1 MESNKILKMDFIDI
15 LEKHDAWLRGEP
27 EGVKADLS
35 RADLS
40 RADLFGAN
48 LSRVDLSGANLL
60 WADLSRADLSRADLS
75 EADLSGANLSG
86 VDLSGAD
93 LSGADLFGAN
103 LSGADLSGANLSRV
117 DLSRANLSR
126 VDLSGANLF
135 GADLFGANLSGA
147 DLSRANLSRVDLSG
161 ANLTGANLTGA
172 LNIDTLLWDSNTAF
186 YPLQCPQT
194 GTYTAYKKASNL
206 IVELEIP
213 YDALRS
219 SAASR
224 KCRAS
229 KAKVI
234 SITDLEGR
242 PAGDRVLS
250 DYACSPKIEYIVG
263 QTIEIPNFDTNRWRE
278 CAPGI
283 HHYITRE
290 EAVKHEN

>member
-1 MESNKILKMDFIDI
+1 MNIKDI
-15 LEKHDAWLRGEP
+15 LDKHAAWLRGEP
-27 EGVKADLS
+27 EGVKADLTG
-35 RADLS
+35 ADLT
-40 RADLFGAN
+40 
-48 LSRVDLSGANLL
+48 
-60 WADLSRADLSRADLS
+60 
-75 EADLSGANLSG
+75 
-86 VDLSGAD
+86 GAD
-93 LSGADLFGAN
+93 LSKAN
-103 LSGADLSGANLSRV
+103 LSKANLSK
-117 DLSRANLSR
+117 ANLSK
-126 VDLSGANLF
+126 
-135 GADLFGANLSGA
+135 
-147 DLSRANLSRVDLSG
+147 
-161 ANLTGANLTGA
+161 ANLTGANLYEANLSWANLFGAGLARA

-194 GTYTAYKKASNL
+194 GTYTAYKKANNL

-219 SAASR
+219 SATSR

-250 DYACSPKIEYIVG
+250 DYAYSPKIEYIVG